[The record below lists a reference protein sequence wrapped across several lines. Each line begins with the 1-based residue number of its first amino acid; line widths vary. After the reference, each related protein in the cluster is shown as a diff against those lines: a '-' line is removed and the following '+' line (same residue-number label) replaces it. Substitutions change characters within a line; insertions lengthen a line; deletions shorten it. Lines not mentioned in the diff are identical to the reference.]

1 MDAVGLDIEL
11 TPAHFS
17 VGCLNF
23 RTNQSRQFEMFE
35 GHPLD
40 ISTLTAILRERLIVT
55 FNGTGFDIPL
65 LMLAMK
71 DGVTPQQLKRTADS
85 IINGKLQPF
94 QFYEKFDIQIPKW
107 INHID
112 LIEVA
117 PNVAS
122 LKIYGGRIHCPKLQ
136 DMPVDHNA
144 VLTPEQVQI
153 LLQYNINDLQITKS
167 LYEELKPQIELR
179 EQMSKEYGVDLRSKS
194 DAQMAE
200 TIITKEVSKKMGPVI
215 RPTIDAGTTF
225 KYLKPDFIE
234 FKTDD
239 LQSILSTVTQ
249 ASFTVPDS
257 GQVVMPKEI
266 ANSKITIGSSTY
278 QLGIGGLHSTEQS
291 VAHIADAD
299 CILVDRDVVS
309 YYPSIILNLG
319 LAPAHMAE
327 AFTHTYK
334 SILARRLE
342 AKKSGDKVTA
352 NCLKIVVNGSFGKFG
367 SKWSK
372 LYSPNLMIQTTLT
385 GQLCLLML
393 IELLE
398 LENIPVVS
406 ANTDGIVIKCPKDK
420 VEMMAFVIWLWETQT
435 NFETEETHYS
445 AIYSR
450 DVNNYIAIKTDGG
463 VKRKGAFAIS
473 GLQKN
478 PTNEICIEAVTEY
491 LRSGTP
497 IEQTIR
503 ASSDIRRFV
512 TLRRVNNGAMKDGVS
527 LGRAIRWYYASGID
541 GAIHDKINNYTVPRT
556 EGAKPILDLPDQ
568 FPSDVNFDWYIEEA
582 NSILQ
587 AIGAVQPEEV
597 VA

>member
-1 MDAVGLDIEL
+1 MDAVGVDIEL

-23 RTNQSRQFEMFE
+23 RTFQSRQFEMFE

-40 ISTLTAILRERLIVT
+40 VSTLTAILQERLIVT
-55 FNGTGFDIPL
+55 FNGIGFDIPL

-71 DGVTPQQLKRTADS
+71 TGVTPQQLKRAADS
-85 IINGKLQPF
+85 IINGRLQPF
-94 QFYEKFDIQIPKW
+94 QFCEKFDVQIPKW

-144 VLTPEQVQI
+144 VLTPEQVEI
-153 LLQYNINDLQITKS
+153 LLQYNINDLQITKN
-167 LYEELKPQIELR
+167 LYDELLPQIELR

-194 DAQMAE
+194 DAQIAE
-200 TIITKEVSKKMGPVI
+200 TIITKEVSKKMGPVV
-215 RPTIDAGTTF
+215 RPTIDSGTTF

-234 FKTDD
+234 FKTDA
-239 LQSILSTVTQ
+239 LQSTLNTVVQ
-249 ASFTVPDS
+249 ASFTIPES
-257 GQVVMPKEI
+257 GQVVMPKEV
-266 ANSKITIGSSTY
+266 ANSQITIGASTY

-291 VAHIADAD
+291 IAHIADANTV
-299 CILVDRDVVS
+299 LVDRDVVS
-309 YYPSIILNLG
+309 YYPSVILNLG
-319 LAPAHMAE
+319 LAPAHMGE

-334 SILARRLE
+334 SILTRRLQ
-342 AKKSGDKVTA
+342 AKKSGDTVTA
-352 NCLKIVVNGSFGKFG
+352 NVLKIVVNGSFGKFG

-372 LYSPNLMIQTTLT
+372 LYSPNLMIQTTIT

-393 IELLE
+393 IEALE
-398 LENIPVVS
+398 SENIPVVS

-420 VEMMAFVIWLWETQT
+420 LAMMSFVIWMWEVKT
-435 NFETEETHYS
+435 NFQTEETPYA

-463 VKRKGAFAIS
+463 VKRKGAYAIG

-478 PTNEICIEAVTEY
+478 PTNEICVEAVTEY
-491 LRSGTP
+491 LRSAKP
-497 IEQTIR
+497 IEETIR
-503 ASSDIRRFV
+503 SCNDIRRFV
-512 TLRRVNNGAMKDGVS
+512 TLRRVNNGAIKDGVF
-527 LGRAIRWYYASGID
+527 LGRAIRWYYATGID
-541 GAIHDKINNYTVPRT
+541 GAIHDKVNNYTVPRT
-556 EGAKPILDLPDQ
+556 EGAKPILDLPDR
-568 FPSDVNFDWYIEEA
+568 FPNDVNFDWYIDESY
-582 NSILQ
+582 SILK
-587 AIGAVQPEEV
+587 AIGVTNTEKAG
-597 VA
+597 A